1 MANAIINRSSVMGL
15 SLLMSEYGR
24 RAQVSSR
31 HNFQDI
37 CKIVYAVYRCG
48 GGAYIKVEKI
58 IRDSLSARERSVR
71 PLNTN
76 FHNNLSELIPV
87 ERPTGRL

>member
-31 HNFQDI
+31 RNFQDI

-48 GGAYIKVEKI
+48 GAYIKVEKI
-58 IRDSLSARERSVR
+58 IRASLSARERSVR

-76 FHNNLSELIPV
+76 FHNNLSELIAV

>member
-48 GGAYIKVEKI
+48 GERKKKLKKSSATPSLLEK
-58 IRDSLSARERSVR
+58 DQYA
-71 PLNTN
+71 P
-76 FHNNLSELIPV
+76 
-87 ERPTGRL
+87 

>member
-1 MANAIINRSSVMGL
+1 MRRFSLMIKETAQQSDEEIGHAMANAIINRSSVMGL

-31 HNFQDI
+31 RNFQDI

-48 GGAYIKVEKI
+48 G
-58 IRDSLSARERSVR
+58 ER
-71 PLNTN
+71 
-76 FHNNLSELIPV
+76 I
-87 ERPTGRL
+87 